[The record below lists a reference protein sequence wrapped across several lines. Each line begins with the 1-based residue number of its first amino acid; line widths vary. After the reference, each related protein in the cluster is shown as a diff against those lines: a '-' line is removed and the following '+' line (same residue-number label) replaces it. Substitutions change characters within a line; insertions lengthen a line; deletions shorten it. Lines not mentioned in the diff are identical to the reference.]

1 MSFESI
7 LFTNCEE
14 RKRCEIES
22 KPPIYFVDLYL
33 DQIIDAVTAGK
44 KDYDLKPFF
53 YTPLRDIDT
62 IRYRQEIARDLETQS
77 LLENIKSFAQKMII
91 MRRYLAL
98 VETLYHPYHREG
110 WFLEAVLAYCKAI
123 RGLVSDLAGSELRSQ
138 GLTAFRD
145 YLTDYSRSE
154 RFAALV
160 SATEALKS
168 ELASVKYCITI
179 KEGKV
184 KVRRYEQEA
193 DFSSE
198 VEKIFEKFKQGA
210 VKDYRS
216 DVSVTTGMNH
226 VEAAI
231 LERVAR
237 LYPDIF
243 ARLEAY
249 WKKNRNF
256 VDDTIAVFD
265 REIQFYVAYQE
276 YLAGIKRA
284 GLKCCYPEIISGHKN
299 VCDYAGFD
307 LALANKRLAEGRR
320 VVCNDFYLE
329 NKERI
334 LVISGPNQGG
344 KTTFART
351 FGQLHYLAC
360 LGCPVPGKKARLFLF
375 DALFTHFEKE
385 ETIQNLRGKLQDDL
399 VRMNNILSRATPDS
413 IIILNEIFTST
424 TTKDALF
431 LSKKVMQDIIRL
443 DALSVWVTFIDE
455 LASMDEKTVSM
466 ISTVIPEN
474 PARRTYK
481 IVRRPAD
488 GLAYAMAIAAKHR
501 LTYERLKERIR
512 P

>member
-1 MSFESI
+1 
-7 LFTNCEE
+7 
-14 RKRCEIES
+14 
-22 KPPIYFVDLYL
+22 
-33 DQIIDAVTAGK
+33 
-44 KDYDLKPFF
+44 
-53 YTPLRDIDT
+53 
-62 IRYRQEIARDLETQS
+62 
-77 LLENIKSFAQKMII
+77 
-91 MRRYLAL
+91 
-98 VETLYHPYHREG
+98 
-110 WFLEAVLAYCKAI
+110 
-123 RGLVSDLAGSELRSQ
+123 
-138 GLTAFRD
+138 
-145 YLTDYSRSE
+145 
-154 RFAALV
+154 
-160 SATEALKS
+160 
-168 ELASVKYCITI
+168 
-179 KEGKV
+179 
-184 KVRRYEQEA
+184 
-193 DFSSE
+193 
-198 VEKIFEKFKQGA
+198 
-210 VKDYRS
+210 
-216 DVSVTTGMNH
+216 
-226 VEAAI
+226 
-231 LERVAR
+231 